1 MYANPT
7 VQRSVKELY
16 QEDFPND
23 SEKKGAFV
31 LVKKLPVN
39 NRYSWSTDTALVS
52 NYLIK
57 VNVSPPPKMGL
68 KNDVKETLLLDKD
81 EYKSVDVPKEF
92 QASRSEVVH
101 PGTTLK
107 ARVVIN
113 ETVTEYPWAV
123 EVTIK
128 GCIAVKY
135 RQPVAGKLLH
145 CYPVSNLVAQE
156 KLLTRTPD
164 TRIVKFTAKGK
175 FSAVQHSGI
184 KVEVEEEDTGAID
197 WGPSSDDEDDEEEQ

>member
-1 MYANPT
+1 MPT
-7 VQRSVKELY
+7 QQCRSPSKNSIKRTFRTILK
-16 QEDFPND
+16 
-23 SEKKGAFV
+23 KKGAFV
-31 LVKKLPVN
+31 LDKKLLIN

-57 VNVSPPPKMGL
+57 VSVSPPPKMDL
-68 KNDVKETLLLDKD
+68 RNDVKETLLLDKD
-81 EYKSVDVPKEF
+81 EYKSVDVPMEF

-107 ARVVIN
+107 ARVVVN

-164 TRIVKFTAKGK
+164 PSIVKFTAKGK

-197 WGPSSDDEDDEEEQ
+197 WGPSSDEEDDEEEQ